1 MLELARA
8 IATPSPGPRSPP
20 SAGRSRHRRHLADL
34 GRRGTADGD
43 ISDCTI
49 ARRDTIED
57 RGHLVLPTFGHTTA
71 LHSRP
76 GGGDTATTPSTATSV
91 ITEPEHHGRMGFQ
104 QG

>member
-1 MLELARA
+1 LSEAHLRGGPRCSNSLGRWPA
-8 IATPSPGPRSPP
+8 IA
-20 SAGRSRHRRHLADL
+20 
-34 GRRGTADGD
+34 
-43 ISDCTI
+43 I
-49 ARRDTIED
+49 ARRETIED

-76 GGGDTATTPSTATSV
+76 GGGDTATTLPTATSV